1 MIESTGPTPFLRQL
15 VRTPTLNLVRGN
27 GLRIQRIKDTHVINR
42 CIYIHV
48 KVLMYISRSP
58 GDHGDFEY
66 EITGASVQ

>member
-27 GLRIQRIKDTHVINR
+27 GLRILRIKDTHVINR
-42 CIYIHV
+42 CIYESV
-48 KVLMYISRSP
+48 NVPFKLSP

-66 EITGASVQ
+66 EITGASAQ

>member
-42 CIYIHV
+42 CIYV
-48 KVLMYISRSP
+48 KVLMYLPSSP